1 MKLVNMLAAD
11 QIILREPLHFFVV
24 QVLVL
29 LLDNRL
35 LFLLDE
41 YGLTFLLL
49 FCLWLFFFYFWRY
62 VCDKR
67 RALNRH
73 LRIAAA

>member
-49 FCLWLFFFYFWRY
+49 FCLWLFFFYFWWY

-73 LRIAAA
+73 LRVAAA